1 MFRHSNSDSTPA
13 RLGRDMS
20 RSAVTGLA
28 ARIYS
33 ICLLSPR
40 LTGSAQRIFLYS
52 PGTSA
57 VSRGLGYDL
66 PLRTLAGTA
75 VKFRE
80 RARKWSPAKFI
91 AAMTDNNNSEAA
103 WIYHNATKHSYTSIR
118 TNPHF
123 MDWSNQPLPF
133 KIYPA
138 LEPLRLPGEVRQTGV
153 AALSAISA
161 SVPASTTASPNL
173 EAVGQLLFLSAGI
186 TRKRSYSGGEIYFRA
201 AACTGALYEV
211 ELYLVCGEL
220 ANLEAGVYHFAP
232 AEFGLRRLRAGDFRR
247 VLLEATGGEPAVA
260 HAPLTIV
267 CTCTYWR
274 NAWKYQARTYR
285 HFGWDN
291 GTLLANLLAVATA
304 LGLPARVVCGFV
316 DASVN
321 RLLDVD
327 PQREVTFSLVAL
339 GYADAL
345 PPPSPAEISPLRLET
360 VPLSQREVDYPLLGE
375 MHAASSLDS
384 RAEAEAWRG
393 STPIKEVLPPAG
405 PIVPLAPWSDGEISR
420 DPIEQ
425 VILRRGSTRK
435 FARSPITLPQLST
448 MLDRATRGVP
458 ADFLD
463 PPGAQLN
470 DLYLIVHAVE
480 GVPPGAYVFHR
491 SRGVLECLKQG
502 NFRADAGYLGLEQEL
517 PADAAVDVFFLADLR
532 RILQRF
538 GNRGYRAVQLEAG
551 ILGGELY
558 LAAYAQRLGATG
570 LTFFDDDVTRFFS
583 AHAEGKSAIF
593 LVAIGHS
600 AKQKP

>member
-1 MFRHSNSDSTPA
+1 
-13 RLGRDMS
+13 
-20 RSAVTGLA
+20 
-28 ARIYS
+28 
-33 ICLLSPR
+33 
-40 LTGSAQRIFLYS
+40 
-52 PGTSA
+52 
-57 VSRGLGYDL
+57 
-66 PLRTLAGTA
+66 
-75 VKFRE
+75 
-80 RARKWSPAKFI
+80 
-91 AAMTDNNNSEAA
+91 MTDNSNPEAA
-103 WIYHNATKHSYTSIR
+103 WTYHEATKHSYTSIR

-133 KIYPA
+133 KIYPT
-138 LEPLRLPGEVRQTGV
+138 LEPLPLPGEVRQTGV
-153 AALSAISA
+153 AALSAISE
-161 SVPASTTASPNL
+161 SVPAQTNAAPDL
-173 EAVGQLLFLSAGI
+173 EAVAQLLYLSAGI
-186 TRKRSYSGGEIYFRA
+186 TRKRSYSSGEIYFRA

-211 ELYLVCGEL
+211 ELYLVCGGL
-220 ANLEAGVYHFAP
+220 ANLDAGVYHFAP
-232 AEFGLRRLRAGDFRR
+232 AEFGLRRLRAGDFRG
-247 VLLEATGGEPAVA
+247 VLADATGDEPAIA

-316 DASVN
+316 DPSVN

-327 PQREVTFSLVAL
+327 PLREVAFSLVAL
-339 GYADAL
+339 GNVAAL

-360 VPLSQREVDYPLLGE
+360 VPLSQREVDYPLMRE

-384 RAEAEAWRG
+384 PEEVEAWR
-393 STPIKEVLPPAG
+393 SHTPMTDFPPPTAS
-405 PIVPLAPWSDGEISR
+405 IVQLASVALQRLSDVEMPR

-425 VILRRGSTRK
+425 VIQRRGSTRK

-463 PPGAQLN
+463 PLGAQLN

-480 GVPPGAYVFHR
+480 GLLPGAYVFHR
-491 SRGVLECLKQG
+491 SRGALECLKQG

-517 PADAAVDVFFLADLR
+517 PADAAVDIFFLADLR
-532 RILQRF
+532 PILQRF

-551 ILGGELY
+551 ILGGKLY

-583 AHAEGKSAIF
+583 PHAAGKSAIF
-593 LVAIGHS
+593 LVALGHS
-600 AKQKP
+600 AIHKP